1 MIDSQFS
8 YTPNHRWAQFP
19 ADYRGTEVP
28 GVAIDGQDRVY
39 VFSRGGEHPVIVFAP
54 DGKYLA
60 TWGQGV
66 FARPHG
72 ISIAPD
78 GSVYC
83 SDDFDHTVRKFTP
96 EGKLLLT
103 LGTSGKPSDT
113 GATSIDFRTV
123 KYSGP
128 PFNFP
133 TNVAFGPEGDVY
145 ISDGY
150 GNTRIHKF
158 TPEGKLLFSWGE
170 PGTGPGQFRLPHGIA
185 VARDG
190 TVYVAD
196 RENSRVQLF
205 SPAGKYLSEWKDLAR
220 PCQVAIDGQGY
231 VYIAELGYHAAMWP
245 GTVAPSPDA
254 TGGRLSIFSAQ
265 GKLLARFGGG
275 KNPTAAGDFL
285 APHDVRVDSK
295 GNVYVGEVIASGGG
309 TKECHALQKF
319 TRVEKK

>member
-1 MIDSQFS
+1 MTSSQFV
-8 YTPNHRWAQFP
+8 YEANPRWARLP
-19 ADYRGTEVP
+19 ADYRGSEVP
-28 GVAIDGQDRVY
+28 GVAVDAQDRVY
-39 VFSRGGEHPVIVFAP
+39 VFSRGGDHPVMVFAA
-54 DGKYLA
+54 DGTFHS
-60 TWGQGV
+60 TWGKGV

-78 GSVYC
+78 GSVWC
-83 SDDFDHTVRKFTP
+83 TDDFDHTVRKFTP
-96 EGKLLLT
+96 DGRLLLT

-123 KYSGP
+123 RYSGP

-133 TNVAFGPEGDVY
+133 TNVAFGPDGDVY

-158 TPEGKLLFSWGE
+158 TLDGRLLISWGE

-185 VARDG
+185 VAKDG

-205 SPAGKYLSEWKDLAR
+205 SAAGKYLTEWADLAR
-220 PCQVAIDGQGY
+220 PCQVALDAQGF

-254 TGGRLSIFSAQ
+254 TGGRLSIFSQQ

-275 KNPTAAGDFL
+275 KNPTAPGDFL
-285 APHDVRVDSK
+285 APHDVRLDSK

-309 TKECHALQKF
+309 TKECHSLQKF
-319 TRVEKK
+319 TRK